1 MLGENYVVEQVYRVN
16 DTQVMARAVK
26 SIMKLKVAILGGRY
40 IIFTC
45 VLWRHKS
52 VILCSSL
59 AAAKDSVW

>member
-1 MLGENYVVEQVYRVN
+1 MRGENYVVEQVYRVK

-45 VLWRHKS
+45 VL
-52 VILCSSL
+52 
-59 AAAKDSVW
+59 